1 MIDLNNENEREQE
14 LLEDPWEWWLQRGR
28 HDYPI
33 LFKMATDFLSIPATS
48 CANER
53 AFSKA
58 RRTITCDRNSLGGA
72 TIESLQL
79 QKDWLRCGVVK
90 SSLKDIEKHVAEY
103 DKKRPPQ
110 VADSPPSTSFSQ

>member
-1 MIDLNNENEREQE
+1 MAVDPMLFTNTTAKRQKRGGQLEEYIGAQLIDLNNENEREQE

-48 CANER
+48 CTNEQ

-58 RRTITCDRNSLGGA
+58 RRTITCNHITGSNQRGKGKLM
-72 TIESLQL
+72 L
-79 QKDWLRCGVVK
+79 
-90 SSLKDIEKHVAEY
+90 
-103 DKKRPPQ
+103 
-110 VADSPPSTSFSQ
+110 